1 MQVCGNHFLSASWQT
16 KFEPMAE
23 RRWDISAWREAVEY
37 LGTDLKCSSNKEK
50 ILRKKMGDRERKRA
64 EASYKKKKKRTKTK
78 KNVEFYVMRMCV
90 VMILL

>member
-1 MQVCGNHFLSASWQT
+1 
-16 KFEPMAE
+16 MAE
-23 RRWDISAWREAVEY
+23 RRWGISAWREAVDY
-37 LGTDLKCSSNKEK
+37 LGTDLEGSSNKER

-64 EASYKKKKKRTKTK
+64 EASHKKKKRTKK